1 VETKSKIVNRAATAR
16 PAAAPLV
23 QRATGGPGG
32 TAVRVQT
39 ALRVSSPADP
49 AEREAEST
57 AKRIMRMALADRLP
71 GPSGPPVAPRP
82 PIGRSPAPEVRRKA
96 EGLPDVGANVA
107 AEIQASDAAGQPLPA
122 SVRRFMEPRFRADF
136 GGVRIHTSDRAATL
150 NRQLAAR
157 AFTVGRQ
164 VYFGRDQ
171 FRPENEE
178 GKELIAHELTHTIQ
192 QGSVAQRSEDPG
204 VRLQAPVQVQ
214 RLGISDA
221 LDYFADKAYNIP
233 GYRMFTILLGVNPIN
248 MSRVERSA
256 ANILRAIVEFLPG
269 GHVIVE
275 ALENY
280 GIFDKIGR
288 WVDDQLTSLGIT
300 GGAIRKAINDFLD
313 SLGWRDIFHL
323 GRVWDRAKRIF
334 TDPIDRIITF
344 VKNLAVAILK
354 FVKDAILRPL
364 AGLAAKT
371 RGYDLI
377 KAILG
382 QDPITGDPYPRN
394 ADTLIGG
401 FMKLIGQEEVWE
413 NIKKANAIARAWA
426 WFQGALSGL
435 MAFVTAIPR
444 QFIATLQSLTIGD
457 IVVLPKAFAKVAGFF
472 VDTAVRFVS
481 WALEQVLS
489 LLQIIFEVLAPGA
502 MVYLRKAQA
511 AFRTIVRNP
520 IGFIRNLVRAG
531 IQGFRQ
537 FGTNFLTHLKNA
549 LIQWITGTMA
559 GSNIYLPKAFTIPEI
574 IKFVL
579 SVLGLTWQNIRA
591 KLVKVIGEPAM
602 AALETGF
609 DIVVT
614 LVREGPAAAWEKIQ
628 EAIGNLRDMVM
639 DQVMTF
645 VREKIVT
652 AAVTKLLTSLN
663 PAGAFIQAVIAIYNT
678 VMFLVERLKQI
689 GQVAMSVIDA
699 IAAIAAG
706 VIVPAANKVEQ
717 TMAGLLTLVIS
728 FLARLVGLGNV
739 SEAVSNVIA
748 KVRAPID
755 KALDRVVEWIVATAT
770 KIGKLVVGAAKGAVA
785 KVKAIL
791 DIPDKS
797 SPVTL
802 VDGEQHTVFAG
813 VHGGVVTVEM
823 ASSVRSQMDLV
834 LGRLAALCAKASK
847 EYGAALTANPTK
859 KARIEET
866 MRALDNI
873 ITITRKTYRGPGSVY
888 LEVENIISGS
898 YAPYD
903 GMTPAQRTDAAE
915 RFLSRFVASVSS
927 RLRAEVKVGFTILE
941 GLKYKSGYVDEG
953 GLLLAKYRGN
963 VRRHFYGIA
972 WGTAAL
978 GFRSKELKQLNAL
991 ALSNQPA
998 LAGTPDAKFVYWSAD
1013 ATGGASMAPHA
1024 ADMRTEDG
1032 APELDHKEPL
1042 AVRWLNTGK
1051 PEPGN
1056 NATQAERDK
1065 DYNDVGNLQVLSSKM
1080 NRSKSGPPFS
1090 PQVEVKFRGPLDPP

>member
-1 VETKSKIVNRAATAR
+1 METKSKIVNRAATAR

-23 QRATGGPGG
+23 QRAAPVLGG

-57 AKRIMRMALADRLP
+57 AKRIMRMALPGRLEPRAAPRAPISRWP
-71 GPSGPPVAPRP
+71 GP
-82 PIGRSPAPEVRRKA
+82 EVQRKA
-96 EGLPDVGANVA
+96 EGLPDVSANVA

-164 VYFGRDQ
+164 VFFGRDQ

-204 VRLQAPVQVQ
+204 VRQQAPVQVQ

-269 GHVIVE
+269 GHLIVE

-280 GIFDKIGR
+280 GVFEKIGH

-313 SLGWRDIFHL
+313 SLSWRDIFHL

-344 VKNLAVAILK
+344 VKNLAVAILR
-354 FVKDAILRPL
+354 FIKDAILRPL

-377 KAILG
+377 KAILR
-382 QDPITGDPYPRN
+382 QDPITGEPYPRN

-472 VDTAVRFVS
+472 VDTAVRFGS

-511 AFRTIVRNP
+511 AFKTIVRNP

-559 GSNIYLPKAFTIPEI
+559 GANIYLPKAFTIPEI

-645 VREKIVT
+645 VRDKVVT
-652 AAVTKLLTSLN
+652 AAVTKLLSSLN

-678 VMFLVERLKQI
+678 VMFFVERLKQI
-689 GQVAMSVIDA
+689 AQVAMTVIDA

-717 TMAGLLTLVIS
+717 TMGGLLTLVIS

-739 SEAVSNVIA
+739 SEAVSNVINR
-748 KVRAPID
+748 VRAPID
-755 KALDRVVEWIVATAT
+755 RGLDRVVEWIVAQARRLGRF
-770 KIGKLVVGAAKGAVA
+770 IAQAGVPQDPIERLRLASEASLAVARRLPSGISAVGLKGALAFLRTRYGLTALETFQEAGQWAVRA
-785 KVKAIL
+785 AINPTRTWRL
-791 DIPDKS
+791 P
-797 SPVTL
+797 L
-802 VDGEQHTVFAG
+802 AGETAG
-813 VHGGVVTVEM
+813 TGGVVAVSESPVSPAGVRNVALRGELLPRLVRATAPNYNALM
-823 ASSVRSQMDLV
+823 PAISSLASPHRHFVQ
-834 LGRLAALCAKASK
+834 GYEWAHAW
-847 EYGAALTANPTK
+847 
-859 KARIEET
+859 
-866 MRALDNI
+866 
-873 ITITRKTYRGPGSVY
+873 GPGFGDEARAGLMLASGEVNRYLQSHGRVY
-888 LEVENIISGS
+888 GIEGYLRRLSDGVRGRGGRVLLEVTAIS
-898 YAPYD
+898 YADPPPGVPGPIGAPVLRRVEYVVGVIEAD
-903 GMTPAQRTDAAE
+903 GRE
-915 RFLSRFVASVSS
+915 H
-927 RLRAEVKVGFTILE
+927 RATATILV
-941 GLKYKSGYVDEG
+941 GQPRPNGAG
-953 GLLLAKYRGN
+953 G
-963 VRRHFYGIA
+963 
-972 WGTAAL
+972 
-978 GFRSKELKQLNAL
+978 Q
-991 ALSNQPA
+991 
-998 LAGTPDAKFVYWSAD
+998 GTPLFGSLESVIRAIHYV
-1013 ATGGASMAPHA
+1013 
-1024 ADMRTEDG
+1024 
-1032 APELDHKEPL
+1032 
-1042 AVRWLNTGK
+1042 
-1051 PEPGN
+1051 
-1056 NATQAERDK
+1056 
-1065 DYNDVGNLQVLSSKM
+1065 
-1080 NRSKSGPPFS
+1080 
-1090 PQVEVKFRGPLDPP
+1090 